1 MLSCMR
7 EIRTSALNLSSNP
20 WSKIMKSSLLSLT
33 LAAIFSLGCNFVLAE
48 DIAEG
53 EQTQPAGQTETSTN
67 PKKEP
72 TADKNAVEKDA
83 AKPTEEPN
91 CE

>member
-1 MLSCMR
+1 
-7 EIRTSALNLSSNP
+7 
-20 WSKIMKSSLLSLT
+20 MKSSRLALT

-53 EQTQPAGQTETSTN
+53 AQTQPAAPTETSTN
-67 PKKEP
+67 PKKES
-72 TADKNAVEKDA
+72 TADTNAVEKDA